1 MKRRYVVLP
10 LIALFIGC
18 VPLDNVKPEP
28 KPQRKEWPQTCEMC
42 GAKWLVTPNDPGET
56 VPPTVEWCFHDGQ
69 YCEIGFAMIVEQQ
82 KNGQS
87 DNLERRWLN
96 HCLSC
101 KGCRCAAFD
110 PDEWRKIADE
120 IKKVRA
126 NQVR

>member
-1 MKRRYVVLP
+1 MKKRYGVLP
-10 LIALFIGC
+10 FIALFIGC
-18 VPLDNVKPEP
+18 GLVDDAKPEP

-42 GAKWLVTPNDPGET
+42 GAEWLVTPNNATET
-56 VPPTVEWCFHDGQ
+56 VPPTVEWCFYDGQ
-69 YCEIGFAMIVEQQ
+69 YCETGFTMIVEQQ

-96 HCLSC
+96 HCLAC
-101 KGCRCAAFD
+101 KGCRCAAFN
-110 PDEWRKIADE
+110 PDEWRKITDA